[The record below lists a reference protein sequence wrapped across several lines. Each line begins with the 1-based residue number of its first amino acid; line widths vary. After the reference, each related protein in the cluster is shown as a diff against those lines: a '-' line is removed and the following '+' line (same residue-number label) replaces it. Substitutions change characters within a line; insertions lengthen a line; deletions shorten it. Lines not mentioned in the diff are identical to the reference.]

1 MWLAVIMVET
11 RSQQAMRSAYAL
23 VQEATAAGPDVARI
37 YGGLCHDFPVMVL
50 QLGLLTSVAYAEA
63 KSHAA
68 GARGS
73 AYALLLRHIKTTIGC
88 PSDDVLGPWLSQPAR
103 STADLM
109 RYTQQTL
116 LIMSYLK
123 RFAASVLGV
132 TGGVDEPSGAE
143 A

>member
-1 MWLAVIMVET
+1 MVET

-23 VQEATAAGPDVARI
+23 VQEAKAAGPDVARI

-63 KSHAA
+63 KSRAA
-68 GARGS
+68 GDRGS
-73 AYALLLRHIKTTIGC
+73 AYALLLRHIKSTIGC
-88 PSDDVLGPWLSQPAR
+88 PGDSMGGWLSQPAR

-132 TGGVDEPSGAE
+132 TGGVDEPSGAD